1 MEVGERHAV
10 VLTDSGAFVRLAKRG
25 RTFAVGEEI
34 PLPAARRGLP
44 RRAWYALSSTAA
56 AALIFAMFLFSA
68 LPGGGP
74 PVATEPDDLNKI
86 AVTET
91 PSVGPGS
98 TDATPPANDPPPAP
112 MLVAYVSIDINP
124 SVELGLDAA
133 GTVVKASGRNE
144 DATELL
150 DGLELVGL
158 TLETAVAQVM
168 EAAETKLLSART
180 EADIVITSV
189 VVDETAPVKEEELQA
204 RAKSEVDRVIQE
216 HHAETAEAYR
226 VTVWSAPKEVLEEAK
241 ESGLSA
247 GKMAFLLKAQANGVQ
262 VTAEE
267 LQKSSIHDVAKQ
279 YADKKLLDADPTWTK
294 ETMKELLKQM
304 KSQIKASEQ
313 DDDDEKDDDRGDDG
327 NSGNGKENGNGNGK
341 GNGSAAGNGGS
352 TGNAGNKGNAG
363 NAGNAGNGNAGNAN
377 AGNAG
382 GPGNGKAA
390 DDGRNPKIDLE
401 FDFDW
406 GNWGD
411 WDGGNE
417 EDDDDRDDREDG
429 RKKDDR
435 RDRDDDDRNERE
447 KDEDGPRRDDG
458 SVSAR
463 PNEKDK
469 DKDNNQQI
477 NKEKDQEKDKAKNKE
492 NEKVESKEKNE
503 KDKEK

>member
-1 MEVGERHAV
+1 MKKGVVMEVGERHAV

-74 PVATEPDDLNKI
+74 PVATVPDDLNKI

-91 PSVGPGS
+91 PSVDPGS
-98 TDATPPANDPPPAP
+98 TDATPPANDPAPAP
-112 MLVAYVSIDINP
+112 MPVAYVSIDINP

-158 TLETAVAQVM
+158 TLEAAVAQVM

-204 RAKSEVDRVIQE
+204 RAKGEVDRVIQE

-294 ETMKELLKQM
+294 ETMKELLKQI
-304 KSQIKASEQ
+304 KSEIKASED
-313 DDDDEKDDDRGDDG
+313 DDDDEKDDDRGDGGKPG
-327 NSGNGKENGNGNGK
+327 NGNGKENGNGNGNSN
-341 GNGSAAGNGGS
+341 GNGRGSAAGKNGSSGNA
-352 TGNAGNKGNAG
+352 GNAGNKGNAG
-363 NAGNAGNGNAGNAN
+363 NAGNAGNVGTQ
-377 AGNAG
+377 
-382 GPGNGKAA
+382 GNGKA
-390 DDGRNPKIDLE
+390 DDDDRNLKIDLE
-401 FDFDW
+401 FNFDW
-406 GNWGD
+406 GKWRDWG
-411 WDGGNE
+411 GGNE
-417 EDDDDRDDREDG
+417 EDDDRDEREDD

-435 RDRDDDDRNERE
+435 RGRDDDDRNERE
-447 KDEDGPRRDDG
+447 KSEDGPRRDDG

-469 DKDNNQQI
+469 DK
-477 NKEKDQEKDKAKNKE
+477 KQETDKGKDKE
-492 NEKVESKEKNE
+492 NDKDESKEKNE
-503 KDKEK
+503 KEKEK